1 VSPEVRDAIAR
12 VLEGRV
18 LDVPSMESA
27 MDAILE
33 GRATDAQIA
42 ALAVGLRMRG
52 ETASEV
58 SAAAR
63 SMRRKM
69 TTIGPFAGE
78 ILIDT
83 CGTGGDGASTFNV
96 STTCALVVAACGVKV
111 AKHGNRAVSS
121 RAGSADVIEAL
132 GITLEPSIDV
142 VAQQIRGIGIGFL
155 FAPAFHAALR
165 HAARARRELGSRTFF
180 NLLGPLANPANATHQ
195 LVGVYDPARVG
206 MMAEVLG
213 LLGLRGAWVVHGHGG
228 LDEIS
233 PSGPTRV
240 ARLENGKIDEF
251 EVAPSDFGLES
262 VAMDGMMG
270 GDAIENARLLRAV
283 LDGEPGVRRMATV
296 LNAAAA
302 LALTGVESDLR
313 AARDRAEEAIDS
325 GAARR
330 LLATWASWGQ

>member
-1 VSPEVRDAIAR
+1 MSPEVGEAIAR
-12 VLEGRV
+12 VLEGGI
-18 LDVPSMESA
+18 LEAPSMEGA

-42 ALAVGLRMRG
+42 ALAVALRMRG
-52 ETASEV
+52 ETATEL

-63 SMRRKM
+63 AMRRKM
-69 TTIGPFAGE
+69 TSIGPFADAV
-78 ILIDT
+78 LIDT
-83 CGTGGDGASTFNV
+83 CGTGGDGTSTFNV
-96 STTCALVVAACGVKV
+96 STASALVVAACGVKV

-132 GITLEPSIDV
+132 GITLEPSAAV
-142 VAQQIRGIGIGFL
+142 VARQIREIGIGFL

-195 LVGVYDPARVG
+195 LVGVYDPARVR

-251 EVAPSDFGLES
+251 EVVPSDFGLES
-262 VAMDGMMG
+262 VAMDGMKG

-283 LDGEPGVRRMATV
+283 LDGEPSVGRTATV

-302 LALTGVESDLR
+302 LALTGIERDLR
-313 AARDRAEEAIDS
+313 AARDRVEAAIDS

-330 LLATWASWGQ
+330 LLAAWAGWGQ